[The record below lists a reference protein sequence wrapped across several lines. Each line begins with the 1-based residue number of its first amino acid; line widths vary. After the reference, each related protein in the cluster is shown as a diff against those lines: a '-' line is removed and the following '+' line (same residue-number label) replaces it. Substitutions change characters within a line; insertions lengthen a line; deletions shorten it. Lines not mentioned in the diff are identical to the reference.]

1 MPKAQRVVTIGRGT
15 KNEVIISDD
24 KASRVHC
31 QIIKYDNGTYGISDF
46 GSTNGTF
53 VNGFKVTGEHIL
65 NPYDVVRIGHTTL
78 PWQSYFDG
86 KGIPNQRQE
95 HNATRVQG
103 GGGYGGTD
111 VMGGAYGSSYGSS
124 YSSSSY
130 SDISSGED
138 RTAAAFTLA
147 TGILSLLMAM
157 LIIILFFTS
166 SGYKLAHAII
176 GSEAIKLFPAYLNGG
191 SFTDG
196 KWILIIIGFLSGTA
210 SDMIAAFDNSKREGM
225 ANAGLV
231 MGNIGAT
238 LCLIFLIL
246 AIFAKQITEGMVQSY
261 FG

>member
-147 TGILSLLMAM
+147 TGILSLLMAL

-166 SGYKLAHAII
+166 TGYKAAHLFL
-176 GSEAIKLFPAYLNGG
+176 GGEAIKLFPLYLNGG

-196 KWILIIIGFLSGTA
+196 KWILIIIGLLSGSATDLIA
-210 SDMIAAFDNSKREGM
+210 SFDNSKREGM
-225 ANAGLV
+225 SNAGLV

-238 LCLIFLIL
+238 LCFIFLLL
-246 AIFAKQITEGMVQSY
+246 AIFAKQITESMAQSY